1 MEFSEAHSG
10 ASLTFPV
17 KCSALK
23 KSGYVMINKR
33 PGKIVQDSAKR
44 RGLGCVNSL
53 RGSAWL

>member
-33 PGKIVQDSAKR
+33 PGKIVSVSGMKFK
-44 RGLGCVNSL
+44 LTH
-53 RGSAWL
+53 